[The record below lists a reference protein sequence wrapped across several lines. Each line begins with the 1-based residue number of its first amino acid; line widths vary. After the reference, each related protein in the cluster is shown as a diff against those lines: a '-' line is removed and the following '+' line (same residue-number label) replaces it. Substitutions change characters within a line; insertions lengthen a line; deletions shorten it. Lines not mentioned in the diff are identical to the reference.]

1 MNDNDD
7 NHDDSNRDVEFLP
20 CAVVLGVRHV
30 LYQQQDG
37 GGDLEDQ
44 GEGQEAN
51 DRPPVRLVYGDCV
64 PKLVGC
70 GQEICNVHGTFGI
83 IFVIT
88 DSFQMLNI
96 D

>member
-30 LYQQQDG
+30 LHQQQDG
-37 GGDLEDQ
+37 VGDLEDQ

-51 DRPPVRLVYGDCV
+51 DDTSEWFLDGDCV
-64 PKLVGC
+64 SQLVCC
-70 GQEICNVHGTFGI
+70 GQKISDVHGTFGI
-83 IFVIT
+83 ILVVT
-88 DSFQMLNI
+88 DGL
-96 D
+96 